1 MGNNNGGNDMTRR
14 TWLAMQKFAEN
25 KPLTDAEWF
34 DLSALTLVD
43 RNRLEF
49 GPDNVRWAQSEPERA
64 SNEQFYRLL

>member
-34 DLSALTLVD
+34 DLSALTLTAI
-43 RNRLEF
+43 
-49 GPDNVRWAQSEPERA
+49 G
-64 SNEQFYRLL
+64 